1 MASDIVQSDLD
12 DSICGREPIHIP
24 GAIQPHGALIAAR
37 IDTSLVTHASAN
49 LDEILGISA
58 GAALGRTLQQS
69 IGALASSR
77 ILDAIS
83 SDHSALYQLSG
94 WYGKDLHL
102 SAYRVGP
109 HVCIDI
115 EPISARL
122 GSLSPVHR
130 VRAVLDA
137 FKSAEGQ
144 RELCALAVRSL
155 REITGYDRVMAYRF
169 DVDGHGEVIAEAR
182 CAELDPYLGLHYPA
196 SDIPPQARQLYLRQR
211 VGAIVDCR
219 YLPVPLLTD
228 RTLDDGEPLD
238 MTCSTL
244 RSVSPYHLAFMQNM
258 HTTASL
264 TIGLADG
271 PALWGM
277 LVCHHRT
284 PRNLGP
290 EMRAAADILGQF
302 VSTLLSPLGEAEAAK
317 KRAERNATIVT
328 LAEQFASAPTML
340 AGFAAMES
348 ELLDLVDAAGALISL
363 SGTVR
368 CIGRTPSLDQAER
381 ALVLLRNESGGEMLA
396 CDDLG
401 LRHPALSEC
410 KRDGS
415 GALLLPLASGA
426 EDAILWFRPEQSR
439 TTRWGGNPAEPA
451 VADAATGVISPRTSF
466 AVWIQTV
473 SGYSAPWQDGDIAI
487 AREFRALIETE
498 TARRMKAENIH
509 LREAHEQE
517 QRLQTARLKVALEN
531 LGDGVAM
538 FDSNGTLVICNNLYA
553 KLYQLPPAL
562 QQVGTH
568 IRDIVGFCIQNGVI
582 ADDAAS
588 HAEWLKLSA
597 PTTDAASSR
606 VQKLSDG
613 RLINLTRQPLP
624 EGGWVSTHK
633 DITERQRREAEILF
647 LAHHDLL
654 TGLANRAAFDEAIAT
669 AVARL
674 QRNGEPFTL
683 FMLDLDRFK
692 QINDTLGHAAG
703 DQLLRE
709 AAQRLRSSLRKTDVL
724 ARVGGDEFAI
734 IQFVAKDRLKA
745 ARGLAERIVR
755 LVSQPFDIAGT
766 QVSVGVSIGIA
777 MAPDSATDAAAV
789 LKMADIAL
797 YVVKSGGRDGFQFFE
812 PEA

>member
-1 MASDIVQSDLD
+1 MASDIVQSNLD
-12 DSICGREPIHIP
+12 HSICGREPIHVP

-37 IDTSLVTHASAN
+37 IDNSLVTHASAN
-49 LDEILGISA
+49 LNEMLGISV
-58 GAALGRTLQQS
+58 GVALGGALQQS
-69 IGALASSR
+69 IGTLASSR

-83 SDHSALYQLSG
+83 SDHTALYQLSG

-109 HVCIDI
+109 QVCIDI
-115 EPISARL
+115 EPVTAQF

-130 VRAVLDA
+130 VRAALDA

-169 DVDGHGEVIAEAR
+169 DLDGHGEVIAEAR
-182 CAELDPYLGLHYPA
+182 CAELEPYLGLHYPA

-219 YLPVPLLTD
+219 YVPVPLLTD
-228 RTLDDGEPLD
+228 QTLDDGEPLD
-238 MTCSTL
+238 LTCSTL
-244 RSVSPYHLAFMQNM
+244 RSVSPYHLAYMQNM
-258 HTTASL
+258 QTTASL

-271 PALWGM
+271 ATLWGM

-284 PRNLGP
+284 ARNPGP
-290 EMRAAADILGQF
+290 ELRLAADILGQF
-302 VSTLLSPLGEAEAAK
+302 VSTLLGPLGEAEAAK
-317 KRAERNATIVT
+317 QRAERSATIAT

-340 AGFAAMES
+340 DGFAAMET
-348 ELLDLVDAAGALISL
+348 ELLDLVGAAGALISF

-368 CIGRTPSLDQAER
+368 GIGRMPSLDQAGR
-381 ALVLLRNESGGEMLA
+381 ALALLRHESVGETLA
-396 CDDLG
+396 YDDLG
-401 LRHPALSEC
+401 LRHPELSEC
-410 KRDGS
+410 KQDGS
-415 GALLLPLASGA
+415 GALLLPLAGG

-439 TTRWGGNPAEPA
+439 TTRWGGNPAEA
-451 VADAATGVISPRTSF
+451 AIADAATGLISPRTSF

-473 SGYSAPWQDGDIAI
+473 SGYSAPWQDCDIAI
-487 AREFRALIETE
+487 AHEFRAMIEGE
-498 TARRMKAENIH
+498 TARRLKEENIH
-509 LREAHEQE
+509 LRQAREQE
-517 QRLQTARLKVALEN
+517 QRLQTARLKAALEN

-538 FDSNGTLVICNNLYA
+538 FDSNSRLVICNNLYA
-553 KLYQLPPAL
+553 QLYQLPPTL

-568 IRDIVGFCIQNGVI
+568 IRDIVGFCLENDVVAG
-582 ADDAAS
+582 DSAS
-588 HAEWLKLSA
+588 QEEWLKLYA
-597 PTTDAASSR
+597 MTTDGATSR

-624 EGGWVSTHK
+624 EGGWVSSHE
-633 DITERQRREAEILF
+633 DITEQHRREAEILF

-674 QRNGEPFTL
+674 QRNAEPFTL

-692 QINDTLGHAAG
+692 QVNDTFGHPAG
-703 DQLLRE
+703 DQLLRD
-709 AAQRLRSSLRKTDVL
+709 AAQRLGSSLRKTDVL
-724 ARVGGDEFAI
+724 ARLGGDEFAI
-734 IQFVAKDRLKA
+734 IQFGAKDQRKA
-745 ARGLAERIVR
+745 ARSLAERIVR
-755 LVSQPFDIAGT
+755 LVSQPFDIDGT

-777 MAPDSATDAAAV
+777 VAPHSATDAAAV

-797 YVVKSGGRDGFQFFE
+797 YLVKSGGRNGFRFFE
-812 PEA
+812 PET